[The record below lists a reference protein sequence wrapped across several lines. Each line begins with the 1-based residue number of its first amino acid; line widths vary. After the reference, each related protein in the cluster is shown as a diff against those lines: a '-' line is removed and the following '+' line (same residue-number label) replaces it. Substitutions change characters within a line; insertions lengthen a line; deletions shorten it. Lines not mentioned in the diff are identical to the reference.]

1 MGKQDMGS
9 RAEILRR
16 KREKPVRNFDWHSR
30 PAAPRPV
37 APRPAW
43 DVRPRGAATRVHR
56 MVSIPLADPGVEVQF
71 PTLML
76 SFSPRSL
83 AILVAG
89 LASAG
94 LIFLLTGPMF
104 RARAP
109 QITGRQYL
117 SADTIAE
124 ASRLEGSN
132 LFLISPAAVEAQ
144 ILSRIPSVR
153 GVQVSVG
160 FSGDVR
166 VVLQEREPILLWSQN
181 GNSYWVDAEGV
192 FFPALA
198 ERADLVRVD
207 VHDKGPQITFD
218 RAADIDPDVVIQ
230 ALELTLALPTGTRI
244 LYDTQHGLG
253 MADIDGWT
261 AYFGTSGQIDLKM
274 DLYRRMVSALSAEGI
289 RPIFVSVEN
298 LRQPFYSR

>member
-1 MGKQDMGS
+1 MQKQETMS
-9 RAEILRR
+9 RAELLRR
-16 KREKPVRNFDWHSR
+16 KREKPVRNLAWHSR
-30 PAAPRPV
+30 PAAPHAV
-37 APRPAW
+37 AQRPAW

-56 MVSIPLADPGVEVQF
+56 MVSIPLADRGVEVQF
-71 PTLML
+71 PTLTV

-89 LASAG
+89 LACAG
-94 LIFLLTGPMF
+94 LVFLLTGSMF
-104 RARAP
+104 RARVP
-109 QITGRQYL
+109 QIDGLQYL
-117 SADTIAE
+117 SADAVAE

-132 LFLISPAAVEAQ
+132 LFLISPAAVEEQ
-144 ILSRIPSVR
+144 ILSHIPSVR
-153 GVQVSVG
+153 GVQVSVD

-166 VVLQEREPILLWSQN
+166 VNVRERDPILLWTQN
-181 GNSYWVDAEGV
+181 GESYWVDAEGV

-198 ERADLVRVD
+198 ERTDLVSVE

-218 RAADIDPDVVIQ
+218 RSADVDPDVVIQ

-244 LYDTQHGLG
+244 LYDAQHGLG
-253 MADIDGWT
+253 MGDIDGWT

-289 RPIFVSVEN
+289 RPNFVSVEN
-298 LRQPFYSR
+298 LHQPFYRR

>member
-1 MGKQDMGS
+1 MS
-9 RAEILRR
+9 RAELLRR
-16 KREKPVRNFDWHSR
+16 KREKPVRNLAWHSR
-30 PAAPRPV
+30 PAAPHAV
-37 APRPAW
+37 AQRPAW

-56 MVSIPLADPGVEVQF
+56 MVSIPLADRGVEVQF
-71 PTLML
+71 PTLTV

-89 LASAG
+89 LACAG
-94 LIFLLTGPMF
+94 LVFLLTGTMF
-104 RARAP
+104 RARVP
-109 QITGRQYL
+109 QIDGLQYL
-117 SADTIAE
+117 SADAVAE
-124 ASRLEGSN
+124 AARLEGSN
-132 LFLISPAAVEAQ
+132 LFLISPAAVEEQ
-144 ILSRIPSVR
+144 ILSHIPSVR
-153 GVQVSVG
+153 GVQVSVD

-166 VVLQEREPILLWSQN
+166 VNVRERDPILLWTQN
-181 GNSYWVDAEGV
+181 GESYWVDAEGV

-198 ERADLVRVD
+198 ERTDLVSVE

-218 RAADIDPDVVIQ
+218 RSADVDPDVVIQ

-244 LYDTQHGLG
+244 LYDAQHGLG

-289 RPIFVSVEN
+289 RPNFVSVEN
-298 LRQPFYSR
+298 LHQPFYRR

>member
-1 MGKQDMGS
+1 MRKQETMS
-9 RAEILRR
+9 RAEQLRR

-30 PAAPRPV
+30 TAAPRAVP
-37 APRPAW
+37 PRPAW

-56 MVSIPLADPGVEVQF
+56 MVSIPLSDPGVEVQF
-71 PTLML
+71 PALTI

-89 LASAG
+89 LACAG
-94 LIFLLTGPMF
+94 MLFLLTGPMF

-109 QITGRQYL
+109 QIDGVKYL
-117 SADTIAE
+117 TADAVAE

-144 ILSRIPSVR
+144 ILRRIPSVR
-153 GVQVSVG
+153 GAQVSID

-166 VVLQEREPILLWSQN
+166 VSVREREPILLWTQN
-181 GNSYWVDAEGV
+181 NESYWVDADGV

-198 ERADLVRVD
+198 DRADLVRVD
-207 VHDKGPQITFD
+207 VQGNGPQINFD
-218 RAADIDPDVVIQ
+218 RAADVDPDVVIQ
-230 ALELTLALPTGTRI
+230 ALELTLALPSGTRI
-244 LYDTQHGLG
+244 LYDSQHGLG

-261 AYFGTSGQIDLKM
+261 VYFGTSGQINLKM

-289 RPIFVSVEN
+289 RPVYVSVEN
-298 LRQPFYSR
+298 LRQPFYRR